1 MEEGLGK
8 KRKEVVIPK
17 EQAVFGLDAR
27 GRWQHMEQGRFENPR
42 IIAYFHSCIRKDEQG
57 YYLEQE
63 HPHFREKVY
72 FPCEDTALFVFDVA
86 ISDDEVV
93 LTLNTGRRERLRP
106 LSLFIKNDVLYM
118 RLEDHRVRFT
128 EHALV
133 RISDLLEF
141 DEEEKVSIRFRGRL
155 YRIPDESV
163 ASLNHE
169 DTRGMS

>member
-1 MEEGLGK
+1 MVK
-8 KRKEVVIPK
+8 KLKEVTIPK

-57 YYLEQE
+57 YYLQQD

-86 ISDDEVV
+86 IEDEDVTLV
-93 LTLNTGRRERLRP
+93 LNTGRRERLRP
-106 LSLFIKNDVLYM
+106 RSLFIRNDILYM
-118 RLEDHRVRFT
+118 RLEGHRVRFT
-128 EHALV
+128 EHALI

-141 DEEEKVSIRFRGRL
+141 DEEEKVAIRVRGRR
-155 YRIPDESV
+155 YRIPEEPADKEPC
-163 ASLNHE
+163 LP
-169 DTRGMS
+169 GLL

>member
-1 MEEGLGK
+1 MGK

-27 GRWQHMEQGRFENPR
+27 GHWRHMEQGRFENPR

-72 FPCEDTALFVFDVA
+72 FPYEDTALFVFDVA
-86 ISDDEVV
+86 IKDDDVT
-93 LTLNTGRRERLRP
+93 LILNTGRRERLRP
-106 LSLFIKNDVLYM
+106 RSLFIANDFLYM
-118 RLEDHRVRFT
+118 HLEGHRVRFT

-133 RISDLLEF
+133 RIADLLEF
-141 DEEEKVSIRFRGRL
+141 DDEEKISIRVRGRR
-155 YRIPDESV
+155 YRIPEES
-163 ASLNHE
+163 AEAES
-169 DTRGMS
+169 